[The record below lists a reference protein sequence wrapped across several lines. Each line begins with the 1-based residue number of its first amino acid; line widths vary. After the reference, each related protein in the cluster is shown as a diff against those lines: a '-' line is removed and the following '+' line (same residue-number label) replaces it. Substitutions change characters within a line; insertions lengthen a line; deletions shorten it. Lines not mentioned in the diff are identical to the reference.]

1 MPSLRGVVGQPER
14 WIQMIRGW
22 SVQKTRIVCIGP
34 ATTGRVGGGRRRVR
48 LWRKRKEDAWLALQ
62 FRDQSTTYENGNPNE
77 KSAAGDNVVYD
88 LF

>member
-1 MPSLRGVVGQPER
+1 
-14 WIQMIRGW
+14 MIRGW

-34 ATTGRVGGGRRRVR
+34 ATTGRVGGEEGGEGCGGKGR
-48 LWRKRKEDAWLALQ
+48 KNAWLALQ